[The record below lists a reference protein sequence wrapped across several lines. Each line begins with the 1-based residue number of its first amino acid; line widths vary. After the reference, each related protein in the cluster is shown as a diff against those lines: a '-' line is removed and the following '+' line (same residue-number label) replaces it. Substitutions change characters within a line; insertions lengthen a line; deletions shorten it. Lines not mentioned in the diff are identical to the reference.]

1 MSTFAAYGAMGQT
14 CQLPRILAG
23 FETIGIENVTNPVTS
38 SRPPAKPDFIYA
50 NDSGGYEEAIDLKT
64 LFPESK
70 LILNVLD
77 ICEHCLPNLDLGRL
91 ETQLR
96 AADAITAISPYVQSQ
111 LVRYFGLESTVIWNP
126 IKDIS
131 PTQRLAGIKHYP
143 QFKAMMVGRLGDI
156 GKRGSL
162 GIQSLILAGFNE
174 SEVAMVGSEYP
185 GWGTRMG
192 VVSDEVLNDLYNS
205 VDYVVIGSL
214 FEGLCLPLAETLVCG
229 AIPILCSDLTTFPD
243 FVSLGL
249 PRHWGC
255 YPTPHSIAYWL
266 RRLQSDATLRARE
279 KAQSL
284 WVGENVAAVMNGR
297 AVVFNIANVYRSLS
311 S

>member
-111 LVRYFGLESTVIWNP
+111 LMRYFGLESTVIWNP
-126 IKDIS
+126 IKDVS

-143 QFKAMMVGRLGDI
+143 QFRAAMIGRLQDP
-156 GKRGSL
+156 GKRASL

-205 VDYVVIGSL
+205 VDYVVVTSA
-214 FEGLCLPLAETLVCG
+214 FEGLGLPIVEALVCG
-229 AIPILCSDLTTFPD
+229 AIPIVCSDLTTFRD
-243 FVSLGL
+243 LEL
-249 PRHWGC
+249 KREWGC
-255 YPTPHSIAYWL
+255 YPVPHSIAHRL
-266 RRLQSDATLRARE
+266 RRLQNSSFLRGWDHRCAALLGNRLAA
-279 KAQSL
+279 KMGAHS
-284 WVGENVAAVMNGR
+284 VAH
-297 AVVFNIANVYRSLS
+297 NIVNVYRSLPS
-311 S
+311 